1 MSEACIRRKHGLIHP
16 HDARLAVGDLP
27 APRHDDEAPREAK
40 DRLHVVVDDD
50 EGPPPLVEFA
60 DRRDDLL
67 AQSRMHAREWLV
79 EEQYRGFQHQTTPKL
94 EQLLLSAGEVLGL
107 ELLDRRQIQE
117 LEIAARPPGHLG
129 PGGVWARQTRHEH
142 VLEDGHAAPQLGELK
157 CARDAHAGVDV
168 RRTAAH
174 LLAAHQHAAGVRV
187 EVAGQHVDQRGLAGA
202 IWADEPDEVALG
214 DREVHGVVR
223 DDAPEPLD
231 EAHAAHELD
240 PLAHAAESFCGTSRT
255 AERRPVRGSPSRTN
269 PSHTGVRRPLRAK
282 RMVSSR
288 TTPKMGSRHWPYSLS
303 SSSRTST
310 TNAPPTAV
318 GSRSMPPITV
328 MTTSLAISSRS
339 PTPGVMI
346 PM

>member
-1 MSEACIRRKHGLIHP
+1 
-16 HDARLAVGDLP
+16 
-27 APRHDDEAPREAK
+27 
-40 DRLHVVVDDD
+40 
-50 EGPPPLVEFA
+50 
-60 DRRDDLL
+60 
-67 AQSRMHAREWLV
+67 MHARERLV
-79 EEQYRGFQHQTTPKL
+79 EEQYRGFQHQTAPEL

-117 LEIAARPPGHLG
+117 LEIAARAPGHLR

-142 VLEDGHAAPQLGELK
+142 VLEDGHAAPQLRELK
-157 CARDAHAGVDV
+157 CARDAHSRVDV

-187 EVAGQHVDQRGLAGA
+187 EMPGQHVDQRGLAGA
-202 IWADEPDEVALG
+202 IRADEPDEVALG

-231 EAHAAHELD
+231 ETQTAHELG
-240 PLAHAAESFCGTSRT
+240 PLAHAAESFCGRSPTADSR
-255 AERRPVRGSPSRTN
+255 PMRGSPSRTN
-269 PSHTGVRRPLRAK
+269 PSHTGVSSPLRAK
-282 RMVSSR
+282 RMVRSR
-288 TTPKMGSRHWPYSLS
+288 TMPKMGSRHWPYSLS
-303 SSSRTST
+303 SSSRAST

-318 GSRSMPPITV
+318 GSRSMPPMTV